1 MKIFLFSILIILTT
15 SCNNQTKHAVYDM
28 LHERE
33 RQECLKQGRSDC
45 PGAESY
51 DQYKQKRD
59 ETINP
64 QEKLY
69 R

>member
-1 MKIFLFSILIILTT
+1 MKIFLFSVVLSIVTT
-15 SCNNQTKHAVYDM
+15 ACSNRAQHATYDM

-45 PGAESY
+45 PTAESY
-51 DQYKQKRD
+51 DKYKQKRD
-59 ETINP
+59 ELI
-64 QEKLY
+64 